1 MQWITL
7 RWRHFDWT
15 ALLITL
21 TLIVIVRESS
31 VWLMAQFG
39 HPELGNLLG
48 LLALLTVLVLW
59 RRIKPLPIRLLDANT
74 HIMKESA
81 FAFLPISAGA
91 ILMLIH
97 MGQELPWFLFI
108 LVFSTLLSLW
118 VYAQLAKRWMR
129 SDNTS

>member
-21 TLIVIVRESS
+21 TLIIIVRESS
-31 VWLMAQFG
+31 VWIMAQFG

-48 LLALLTVLVLW
+48 LLALLSVLVLW

-81 FAFLPISAGA
+81 FAFLPVSAGA
-91 ILMLIH
+91 ILMLLH

-108 LVFSTLLSLW
+108 LVLSTLLSLW

-129 SDNTS
+129 SDQ

>member
-1 MQWITL
+1 MQWINL
-7 RWRHFDWT
+7 RWRNFDWG
-15 ALLITL
+15 ALIITL
-21 TLIVIVRESS
+21 GLIIVVRESC
-31 VWLMAQFG
+31 VWFMAQFG

-48 LLALLTVLVLW
+48 LLSLLIILVIW

-108 LVFSTLLSLW
+108 LVFSTLISLW
-118 VYAQLAKRWMR
+118 VYAHAAKRWMR
-129 SDNTS
+129 SDHSS

>member
-74 HIMKESA
+74 YIMKESA

-129 SDNTS
+129 SDHTS